1 MTTDDTVRDEKLTYD
16 INREAAE
23 ITALSSRKIDIYEYL
38 TGEEIAP
45 SNQREIIEQATFTC
59 ALLGKPLERQTKAI
73 ENQDR
78 KQIRANQCHGKQP
91 VESNEL
97 VKRNFNIDRDSI
109 LEQEGLVDLINFK
122 KELTLIIS
130 FISTKLK
137 EDVQII
143 QALNQKSK

>member
-16 INREAAE
+16 INRDAAK

-45 SNQREIIEQATFTC
+45 FNQREIIEQATFTC